1 MRPWRL
7 PAVLFRLLPL
17 GAVLLSSA
25 AQADGPDCSDFVIS
39 AQVENDFFAPA
50 FNDDSDY
57 TNGLRFSLV
66 TPFSND
72 CLGLGRPARGLAHWL
87 APADTIL
94 TTETVGY
101 SLGQSLFTPKNTRT
115 EELVVDDRPYAA
127 WLYLG
132 VGYQATYERAGGGAI
147 QDTLQLEAGVV
158 GPAALGEQ
166 TQNTWHEIIGAD
178 KAEGWHNQL
187 HNEPGLNLSFE
198 RKWRSAAA
206 MPFPGSSLFT
216 DIVPFAHAT
225 VGNVL
230 TYAGAGATVRLG
242 QGLNSDFG
250 PPRIRPGLPG
260 SVEFRSDQGF
270 AWYLF
275 AGAEGQLVAHNIF
288 LDGNTFRDSH
298 SVDRK
303 PLVGD
308 LQAGL
313 ALIYESWRLTFTH
326 VARTTEFEERKGT
339 DHFGAI
345 TLSVRF

>member
-1 MRPWRL
+1 MAQPPRNKPNK
-7 PAVLFRLLPL
+7 PDTTAVFKT
-17 GAVLLSSA
+17 AV
-25 AQADGPDCSDFVIS
+25 
-39 AQVENDFFAPA
+39 
-50 FNDDSDY
+50 
-57 TNGLRFSLV
+57 
-66 TPFSND
+66 
-72 CLGLGRPARGLAHWL
+72 
-87 APADTIL
+87 
-94 TTETVGY
+94 
-101 SLGQSLFTPKNTRT
+101 
-115 EELVVDDRPYAA
+115 
-127 WLYLG
+127 
-132 VGYQATYERAGGGAI
+132 
-147 QDTLQLEAGVV
+147 
-158 GPAALGEQ
+158 
-166 TQNTWHEIIGAD
+166 
-178 KAEGWHNQL
+178 
-187 HNEPGLNLSFE
+187 
-198 RKWRSAAA
+198 
-206 MPFPGSSLFT
+206 
-216 DIVPFAHAT
+216 
-225 VGNVL
+225 
-230 TYAGAGATVRLG
+230 GATVRLG

-250 PPRIRPGLPG
+250 PPRVRPGLPG